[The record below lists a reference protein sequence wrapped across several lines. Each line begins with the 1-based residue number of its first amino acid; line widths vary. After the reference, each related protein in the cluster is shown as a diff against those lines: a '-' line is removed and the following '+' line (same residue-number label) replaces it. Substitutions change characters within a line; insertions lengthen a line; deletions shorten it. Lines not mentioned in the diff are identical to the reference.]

1 MADADAARRK
11 QTTVSPIVLIRGAG
25 EMASAIAWRLHM
37 SNIRRV
43 VMTDL
48 DQPLCVRRTV
58 SFCTAIPEGEAVV
71 EGVRARSVQRQ
82 AGLERAWEEGLIA
95 VAAQGRWRD
104 LAAVRPDVVIDAILA
119 KRNIATRI
127 DDAPLVIALGP
138 GFTAQRDCHFVI
150 ETNRG
155 HNLGRI
161 IDRGCGEPNTGA
173 PGDIAGHTH
182 ARVFRA
188 PADGIFVSERKIGE
202 RVAEGECIGRVADRP
217 VVAAL
222 GGIIRGLIASG
233 VAVTAGLK
241 LGDIDPRAKPDY
253 CDTISDKARAIAG
266 SALECVMR
274 RYNRSTE
281 QVLGGRDRSL
291 AM

>member
-1 MADADAARRK
+1 MADAAPARHQR
-11 QTTVSPIVLIRGAG
+11 TMVSPMVLIRGAG
-25 EMASAIAWRLHM
+25 EMASAVAWRLYR
-37 SNIRRV
+37 SNVRRI

-71 EGVRARSVQRQ
+71 EDVRARSVRTS
-82 AGLERAWEEGLIA
+82 GELERTWKEGLIG
-95 VAAQGRWRD
+95 VVAQGHWRD
-104 LAAVRPDVVIDAILA
+104 FATIKPDVVIDAILA

-127 DDAPLVIALGP
+127 DNAPLVIALGP

-161 IDRGCGEPNTGA
+161 IERGESEPNTGV

-188 PADGIFVSERKIGE
+188 PADGVFETERRIGQ
-202 RVAEGECIGRVADRP
+202 RVGEGDCLGRVADTP

-222 GGIIRGLIASG
+222 GGMLRGVLAPG
-233 VAVTAGLK
+233 VAVKAGVK
-241 LGDIDPRAKPDY
+241 LGDIDPRAKPEY

-266 SALECVMR
+266 SVLECVMR
-274 RYNRSTE
+274 RCNASE
-281 QVLGGRDRSL
+281 
-291 AM
+291 